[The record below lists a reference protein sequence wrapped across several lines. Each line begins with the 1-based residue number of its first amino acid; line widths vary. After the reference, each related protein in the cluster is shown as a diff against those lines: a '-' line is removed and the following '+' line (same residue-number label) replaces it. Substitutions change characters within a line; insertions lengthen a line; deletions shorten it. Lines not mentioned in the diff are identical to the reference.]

1 VAARALMLLLPT
13 FIQTGDAFAGDQA
26 QAPPAAAAAATPW
39 TPRRTPWGD
48 PDLQGLWT
56 NTTTTPLERPDR
68 FAGKETLTQEER
80 IELDRRA
87 ARDADRPQPPTT
99 VERPTSVTFAPPGNV
114 GAYNSWWLEK
124 GVASNQTSLIV
135 DPPDGKLP
143 PLTLEAQHR
152 NAKLAAVRGRPPASW
167 EDTNLMERCITRG
180 MPGLMM
186 PGFYNHNYHLLQAP
200 GYVVILLEMFHDAR
214 IIPVDGR
221 PHVGQDI
228 RLWNGD
234 SRGRW
239 EGNTLVV
246 ETTNFN
252 DRIHE
257 RRPTLVVFGTGK
269 SLHLV
274 ERFTRVGPDLIDY
287 RFTVTDPTTFT
298 RPWTASTPMSRT
310 EGPILEYACHE
321 GNYAMTNILR
331 GAREQEKREQE
342 EQRKTAGEATRK

>member
-1 VAARALMLLLPT
+1 MKKGPTFAWLACGGALLWRGAVGALMLLPPT
-13 FIQTGDAFAGDQA
+13 FIYPGEAFAGGQA
-26 QAPPAAAAAATPW
+26 QISPAATAARAPW
-39 TPRRTPWGD
+39 TPPRTPWGV

-56 NTTTTPLERPDR
+56 NTTTTPLERPDTS
-68 FAGKETLTQEER
+68 AGKETLTP
-80 IELDRRA
+80 
-87 ARDADRPQPPTT
+87 RP
-99 VERPTSVTFAPPGNV
+99 TFAPPGNV
-114 GAYNSWWLEK
+114 GAYNDWWLEK

-143 PLTLEAQHR
+143 PETPEARQR
-152 NAKLAAVRGRPPASW
+152 NAKLLELRARHPASW
-167 EDTNLMERCITRG
+167 EDTNVYERCITRG

-186 PGFYNHNYHLLQAP
+186 PGFYNHNYHIVQEP
-200 GYVVILLEMFHDAR
+200 GYVVILLEMIHDVR

-252 DRIHE
+252 DRVHE
-257 RRPTLVVFGTGK
+257 RRSSNAVFGTGK

-274 ERFTRVGPDLIDY
+274 ERFTRVAPDRIDY

-298 RPWTASTPMSRT
+298 RPWTASTPMSRF

-321 GNYAMTNILR
+321 GNYAMTNILH
-331 GAREQEKREQE
+331 GARELEKREQQ
-342 EQRKTAGEATRK
+342 EQRNTAGDATRK

>member
-1 VAARALMLLLPT
+1 MLLPPT
-13 FIQTGDAFAGDQA
+13 FIQPGEAFAGGQA
-26 QAPPAAAAAATPW
+26 QAPPAAAAARTSW
-39 TPRRTPWGD
+39 TPPRTPWGV

-56 NTTTTPLERPDR
+56 NTTTTPLERPDKV
-68 FAGKETLTQEER
+68 AGKETLTP
-80 IELDRRA
+80 
-87 ARDADRPQPPTT
+87 RP
-99 VERPTSVTFAPPGNV
+99 TFAPPGNV
-114 GAYNSWWLEK
+114 GAYNDWWFEK

-143 PLTLEAQHR
+143 PETPEAQQR
-152 NAKLAAVRGRPPASW
+152 NAKLLEVRARHPASW
-167 EDTNLMERCITRG
+167 EDTNVYERCITRG

-186 PGFYNHNYHLLQAP
+186 PGFYNHNYHIMQGP
-200 GYVVILLEMFHDAR
+200 GYVVILLEMIHDVR
-214 IIPVDGR
+214 VIPVDGR

-252 DRIHE
+252 DRVHE
-257 RRPTLVVFGTGK
+257 RRPSNAVFGTGK

-274 ERFTRVGPDLIDY
+274 ERFTRVAPDRIDY

-298 RPWTASTPMSRT
+298 RPWTASTPMSRF

-331 GAREQEKREQE
+331 GAREMEKSEQQEQGN
-342 EQRKTAGEATRK
+342 TAGEATRK